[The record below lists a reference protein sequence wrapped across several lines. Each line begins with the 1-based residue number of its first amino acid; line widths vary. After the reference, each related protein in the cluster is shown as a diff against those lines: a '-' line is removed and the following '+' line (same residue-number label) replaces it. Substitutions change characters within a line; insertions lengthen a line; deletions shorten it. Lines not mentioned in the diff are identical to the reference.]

1 MGQKK
6 LRLQLGAI
14 LERPKLRHS
23 IAGLPSPSSY
33 HDEVF
38 TVQTGFPDFALRGL
52 LLWGVMV
59 GVP

>member
-6 LRLQLGAI
+6 LRLQLGVI
-14 LERPKLRHS
+14 MERPKLRHP
-23 IAGLPSPSSY
+23 IAGLPSPSS

-38 TVQTGFPDFALRGL
+38 TVQTEFPDFALRGL

-59 GVP
+59 KVP